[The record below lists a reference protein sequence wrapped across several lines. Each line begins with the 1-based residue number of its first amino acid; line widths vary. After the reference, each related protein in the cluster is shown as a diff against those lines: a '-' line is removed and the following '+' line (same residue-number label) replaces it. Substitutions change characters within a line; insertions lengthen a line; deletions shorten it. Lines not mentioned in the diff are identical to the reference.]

1 MHESAD
7 LTEVAKKSLG
17 DLLDSYQKRETA
29 LQCEEKE
36 VSVSSKVLLKKTES
50 EARGLLEAAK
60 TECFR
65 IGEEKQSWE
74 EEKKN
79 IARTYHFE
87 NNEIKLDIGGQHF
100 TTTLTTLRRFP
111 DTMIGAMFSGRHD
124 LKKNEAG
131 AYFIDRDWT
140 HFRHILNFLRSPERF
155 QLNLENDFAKEL
167 EIEAE
172 FYGLADRMFGL
183 LPTEQDRMFNHSPTI
198 SVKDRMFILSPANPV
213 QDRMFILSPAN
224 HVQDRMFKLSPANP
238 AQDRMFKLSPANP
251 VKEVQFDSLYRSF
264 YTFDGGSDVF
274 LGENPI
280 SRRTKE
286 NPTSRETR
294 ENAAVPVQEV
304 QSDFLNGSF
313 YAFNRGTDVFAGE
326 NPISR
331 ENSIFREKPI
341 SRETRENAS
350 FNGLFHKGG
359 RGRGY
364 GRGFQGRG
372 KEGNRM
378 NFFDRGC

>member
-1 MHESAD
+1 MRESAD
-7 LTEVAKKSLG
+7 LTEEAKKSLG
-17 DLLDSYQKRETA
+17 DLLDSYQKRESA
-29 LQCEEKE
+29 LQKE
-36 VSVSSKVLLKKTES
+36 VSISSKVLLEKTES
-50 EARGLLEAAK
+50 EAKGLLEAAK
-60 TECFR
+60 AKCLQ
-65 IGEEKQSWE
+65 IYEEKRSWE

-79 IARTYHFE
+79 FTRTYHFE

-131 AYFIDRDWT
+131 AFFIDRDWT

-155 QLNLENDFAKEL
+155 QLNLEYGFAKEL

-172 FYGLADRMFGL
+172 YYGLAGRMFGL
-183 LPTEQDRMFNHSPTI
+183 SHTEQDRMIKHSPTI

-213 QDRMFILSPAN
+213 QDRMF
-224 HVQDRMFKLSPANP
+224 KLSPV
-238 AQDRMFKLSPANP
+238 P

-264 YTFDGGSDVF
+264 YTIDGGSDAF

-280 SRRTKE
+280 SRK
-286 NPTSRETR
+286 TR
-294 ENAAVPVQEV
+294 EHAAVPVPEV

-313 YAFNRGTDVFAGE
+313 YAFNGGTDVFAGE

-331 ENSIFREKPI
+331 ENSIFRENSI
-341 SRETRENAS
+341 TRETRENAS

-359 RGRGY
+359 RGRGH

-378 NFFDRGC
+378 TVFDRGC